1 MHPETNQI
9 LDWKP
14 RPPLAD
20 LPTITPAQHRDG
32 MRHFAAAVTVITTCL
47 GTQRAGLT
55 ATAVTSVTAD
65 PPRLVVFVQKTVGA
79 HPLLLESGAL
89 CVNLLRADQQDV
101 AEVFAGMREGVH
113 GEDRFGVGQW
123 SRLQTGAP
131 ALDGALCNFDCRIV
145 RLYEES
151 SHHALLCEV
160 LAVREGPA
168 GDALLYLNRGFHA
181 LSQGTS

>member
-1 MHPETNQI
+1 MPPEINQV
-9 LDWKP
+9 LDWTP
-14 RPPLAD
+14 SAPLAP
-20 LPTITPAQHRDG
+20 LPTITPAQHRGG
-32 MRHFAAAVTVITTCL
+32 MRHFASAVTVVTTRM
-47 GTQRAGLT
+47 GERRAGLT

-65 PPRLVVFVQKTVGA
+65 PPRLVVFVQKSVAA

-89 CVNLLRADQQDV
+89 CVNLLSADQQDV

-123 SRLQTGAP
+123 STLQTGAP

-145 RLYEES
+145 QVYEES

-160 LAVREGPA
+160 LALRESP
-168 GDALLYLNRGFHA
+168 GDQALLYWNRDFHT
-181 LSQGTS
+181 LCLRD